1 MRKRYLFLLML
12 LFPLATM
19 FKSGEILA
27 EDPPQSEY
35 DAAMAAITNG
45 SYYLVTELNETKFY
59 VTQNGYL
66 TNDKESAHL
75 FEVEKVSGGALY
87 DVGIKLEPNNGA
99 HFSNTTLSGDKAL
112 LHPSDPCYRQD
123 SGNNRN
129 DWERQVFYLN
139 DTGKF
144 AIRSCNTA
152 FGESSWADAG
162 RAFWTWEVDDTD
174 PDFLVPV
181 PCYSYDPAYVWTLEV
196 PEASAQIKMAIE
208 GIFNAYEQQAY
219 DDVDE
224 PTSVNMYPGEG
235 PGYGTLAAWDTWREL
250 KAELDKVGTLVEKFF
265 DEDYDPTTDPD
276 CPDLDGANA
285 WKAEIDSMWT
295 ALLASEISY
304 KIPQDGYYRI
314 MTRMRYYTDN
324 ETKDEETG
332 EVIDT
337 ERTYV
342 SKAMLSS
349 YDKNYPDEA
358 MWGTLRKDMANFVW
372 KLTQEGDSVLMQNVG
387 MENFVSFDSS
397 DRLKMTTDPAKI
409 SRVTFDYA
417 ANDIVDLD
425 DDDQDERDI
434 FYIRLSNQPRHNG
447 RYVHQLNHS
456 RGKDSHKDQELCF
469 WNDTYEMGDIYDS
482 DAGTSEWYLEPVS
495 EEEVAELIEKF
506 APIKDH
512 DVLVQDN
519 QALRDEVLAAITD
532 AKDIIR
538 EDMITA
544 ASQLSSPNSDEAE
557 GTNIGN
563 LIDNDGGTF
572 WHTSWHGSNQ
582 EPQMAYNDGSYHY
595 LAISGME
602 KMVGNCELYFRQR
615 NGADNDHPSEI
626 KIFGA
631 NDPETADE
639 EWVEMATMTIP
650 NVGNGAENYVPFT
663 VAEAYPYVRLIVT
676 EVKKADGSAMEHRT
690 YWHAAEIQFSTVQDN
705 PNSRFNALGEI
716 ATNLENIY
724 NENCAIADDDIQF
737 SDYEKLKNAYE
748 LFKGGLVDP
757 TELRDALKKYAKVTE
772 GVVEGTE
779 PGQWASTDVAK
790 AYDKLYAEAKAY
802 EAGGKYTVAQIH
814 KYAAMLK
821 AMSKSVAEQ
830 ANGVKTGVWYRIMFP
845 TEEMYDKYGFDK
857 SPADKTGLREDQATM
872 WGTFVTSA
880 VEITEEEAAP
890 TDEDPDAVAN
900 VSHLEAFERADVS
913 DATRMFFMAEDE
925 ITDKDLSKFRF
936 VERPQDKVD
945 YTGLFNE
952 VMENSAVAL
961 DLSTGYTQGEALI
974 TDVAQLSS
982 NASDEAE
989 GKNLGDLIDGN
1000 PSTFWHSDWHQ
1011 KARVQPYLQVA
1022 LNEPVSGLIQV
1033 ALTRRGNDFG
1043 HIVRM
1048 FVQGSTDAENWTNV
1062 GYFTTPYGSPGE
1074 NVVSPVID
1082 LGGSYSH
1089 LRFTITHR
1097 AGNDVEFDPFQ
1108 EITASSPYDKEGGWT
1123 YFHSAEFQ
1131 LYPVTANSEQ
1141 AATAKDLQNTY
1152 NELNK
1157 VVNIYKAPTAEQFA
1171 TAKQAYSAYQR
1182 EFNSSIGK
1190 AVLPSGADKPAATYA
1205 IQNKAN
1211 GLFIRPND
1219 GNTNDVFLK
1228 LTPTFFSYSAPGY
1241 ERSLLHGTNLN
1252 GATTN
1257 YMHAG
1262 ESNRRFCTWT
1272 SSEAYSNSALVIR
1285 EAEAVEPSDFEF
1297 NLSIKT
1303 GEIYNFTSTVSITNK
1318 SEEGVAYIGLGKYT
1332 DENDETYLAMQK
1344 VETIPAGAPAFYIV
1358 GDTTQYVAED
1368 DAELLK
1374 FSMGAEPDFKLVG
1387 DTINGFVAC
1396 MVNQPIGATD
1406 IIFDANFATSLGK
1419 TGYNL
1424 VAPGVLVN
1432 QALCPEVDA
1441 TVEYDFAICLND
1453 PDAVDGIKDVATVVK
1468 KVSQPG
1474 DVYSVDGKLLKT
1486 GATLNSLNSLGKG
1499 MYILNGVKVLV
1510 K

>member
-1 MRKRYLFLLML
+1 
-12 LFPLATM
+12 M

-99 HFSNTTLSGDKAL
+99 HFSNTTLSDNKAL

-250 KAELDKVGTLVEKFF
+250 KAELDKVGALVEKFF

-314 MTRMRYYTDN
+314 ITRMRYYTDN

-342 SKAMLSS
+342 TKAALAS
-349 YDKNYPDEA
+349 YDKNFPGNV
-358 MWGTLRKDMANFVW
+358 MFGTLRKDLANYVW
-372 KLTQEGDSVLMQNVG
+372 KLTQVGDSVLMQNVG
-387 MENFVSFDSS
+387 METYPNKESS
-397 DRLKMTTDPAKI
+397 NRFLLTDDPTKI
-409 SRVTFDYA
+409 SHVTFDYA
-417 ANDIVDLD
+417 GNDIVDLD

-434 FYIRLSNQPRHNG
+434 FYIRLSSDPRHAERYLHQNG
-447 RYVHQLNHS
+447 HS
-456 RGKDSHKDQELCF
+456 RGKDSHKDLDMGF
-469 WNDTYEMGDIYDS
+469 WRGTYDMGDIYDT

-495 EEEVAELIEKF
+495 EEEIAELIEKF

-519 QALRDEVLAAITD
+519 QALRDEVAAAIEES
-532 AKDIIR
+532 KDIIR
-538 EDMITA
+538 EDMIASA
-544 ASQLSSPNSDEAE
+544 AQLSSPNSDESE

-582 EPQMAYNDGSYHY
+582 EPQMAYDEKSYHY
-595 LAISGME
+595 LEISGME
-602 KMVGNCELYFRQR
+602 KMVGNCDFYFRQR
-615 NGADNDHPSEI
+615 NGADNDHPAEI
-626 KIFGA
+626 MLFGA
-631 NDPETADE
+631 NDPEAADE
-639 EWVEMATMTIP
+639 EWAPLATLTIP
-650 NVGNGAENYVPFT
+650 NVGNGAENHVNFT

-676 EVKKADGSAMEHRT
+676 KVKKQDGSDMEHRT
-690 YWHAAEIQFSTVQDN
+690 YWHAAEIQISTVKDN
-705 PNSRFNALGEI
+705 PNSRYNALGEI
-716 ATNLENIY
+716 ATNLEATL
-724 NENCAIADDDIQF
+724 NENLAIADEDIQY
-737 SDYEKLKNAYE
+737 SDYEKLKNAYD
-748 LFKGGLVDP
+748 LFKGGLIDP
-757 TELRDALKKYAKVTE
+757 TELRNALKKYAKVTE

-779 PGQWASTDVAK
+779 PGQWTSTDVAK

-802 EAGGKYTVAQIH
+802 EASGKYTVAQVH
-814 KYAAMLK
+814 QYAAMLK

-830 ANGVKTGVWYRIMFP
+830 ANGIKTGTWYRIMFP

-857 SPADKTGLREDQATM
+857 APADKTGLREDQATM
-872 WGTFVTSA
+872 WGTFVATA
-880 VEITEEEAAP
+880 YEVTEEEAAP
-890 TDEDPDAVAN
+890 TEEDPEAVAN
-900 VSHLEAFERADVS
+900 VTHLETYEKDAVS
-913 DATRMFFMAEDE
+913 DASRLFFMADDE
-925 ITDKDLSKFRF
+925 IEDKDLSKFRF
-936 VERPQDKVD
+936 IERPQEEVS
-945 YTGLFNE
+945 YTGLFSE

-961 DLSTGYTQGEALI
+961 DLSTTYTRGDALI
-974 TDVAQLSS
+974 TDVKQLSS

-989 GKNLGDLIDGN
+989 GKNLNDLIDGN

-1011 KARVQPYLQVA
+1011 KVKQQPYLQVA

-1033 ALTRRGNDFG
+1033 GLVRRGNDFG

-1048 FVQGSTDAENWTNV
+1048 YVQGSNDAESWTNI
-1062 GYFTTPYGSPGE
+1062 GHFTTPYTSPGE
-1074 NVVSPVID
+1074 TVFSPAID
-1082 LGGSYSH
+1082 LGGSYSY
-1089 LRFTITHR
+1089 LRFTITRR

-1108 EITASSPYDKEGGWT
+1108 VITSASPYDKDGGWT

-1131 LYPVTANSEQ
+1131 LYPITADKEPV
-1141 AATAKDLQNTY
+1141 ATAKELQNTY
-1152 NELNK
+1152 NDLNK
-1157 VVNIYKAPTAEQFA
+1157 VVNVFKNPTAEQFA

-1182 EFNSSIGK
+1182 EFNTSVGK
-1190 AVLPSGADKPAATYA
+1190 AVLPNGAEKEASQYA

-1211 GLFIRPND
+1211 GMFIHSTD
-1219 GNTNDVFLK
+1219 GNSNDLFLK
-1228 LTPTFFSYSAPGY
+1228 LTPTFFRYSAPGY
-1241 ERSLLHGTNLN
+1241 ERSLLGGTNLN
-1252 GATTN
+1252 GSSTN
-1257 YMHAG
+1257 NLHAG
-1262 ESNRRFCTWT
+1262 ESNRRLCTWT
-1272 SSEAYSNSALVIR
+1272 SAEPYSNSALVIR
-1285 EAEAVEPSDFEF
+1285 EAEAVEPADFEF

-1374 FSMGAEPDFKLVG
+1374 FSMAAEPDFKLVG